1 MRRIHLFD
9 VTALILVVAFGTP
22 ASGQTGDAPSKKVMD
37 AYTQL
42 VLQLDLDQKPEN
54 HKQAAGWC
62 RSQKWMDRAAFHET
76 AYGRFQFKLQAGKLG
91 DPPSLAELK
100 KLVDLAA
107 KNFLVADWKE
117 AHGRWLDAEVRDRRS
132 KLKEGDV
139 QGLKKILDWLSKEGG
154 RCAEGNLVAQRILE
168 ESPKD
173 EKAHGYLGEIRD
185 VSGWGKAED
194 VMVNQ
199 GGLKD
204 TKVREE
210 IHKQLEALRPKE
222 AVLFAPYPCT
232 GFDRVVFQGSGYA
245 PCWRVKGEGEENPG
259 TMMIRIPDDYSP
271 SRSWPLLVTLHNA
284 QTGLSSMDPAESSIA
299 SWAQPVCKD
308 LPFVVVAP
316 RARDDSTE
324 AWSRKENLL
333 LVIDSI
339 QRACRIVNVDRRR
352 IYLSGYKYGAGGAAR
367 LAGIVPEAFA
377 AVDLREG
384 YFWTEHVPQNLR
396 GKSYLVTDPVGNDDD
411 GRKMKEAELMMI
423 LRKAEALV
431 TQESSS
437 SYSVALQK
445 SSKYLEKCAN
455 GISPDLELLRRMI
468 EETVKE

>member
-1 MRRIHLFD
+1 MRRIHLPN
-9 VTALILVVAFGTP
+9 VTGFILVIAGGIP
-22 ASGQTGDAPSKKVMD
+22 ASGQTGDVPDKKVMD
-37 AYTQL
+37 AYSQL
-42 VLQLDLDQKPEN
+42 VLQLNLDQKPEN

-76 AYGRFQFKLQAGKLG
+76 EFGRYQFKLQAGKLA
-91 DPPSLAELK
+91 DPPSLSELK
-100 KLVDLAA
+100 KLLDLAA
-107 KNFLVADWKE
+107 KNFLAAEWKE
-117 AHGRWLDAEVRDRRS
+117 THGRWLDAEVRDRRS
-132 KLKEGDV
+132 KLKEGDT
-139 QGLKKILDWLSKEGG
+139 QGLKKILEWLSKEGG
-154 RCAEGNLVAQRILE
+154 RCAEGDLVAQSVIE
-168 ESPKD
+168 KSQAD

-194 VMVNQ
+194 IMVNQ

-210 IHKQLEALRPKE
+210 IHKRLEAIRPKE
-222 AVLFAPYPCT
+222 PVLLAPYPCT

-259 TMMIRIPDDYSP
+259 TLLIRIPDNYSP
-271 SRSWPLLVTLHNA
+271 GRSWPLLVTIHDA
-284 QTGLSSMDPAESSIA
+284 PTGFSSLDPAESSIA
-299 SWAQPVCKD
+299 PWAHTACKD
-308 LPFVVVAP
+308 LPFVIVAP

-352 IYLSGYKYGAGGAAR
+352 IYLTGYKYGAGGAAR

-377 AVDLREG
+377 GVDLRQG

-411 GRKMKEAELMMI
+411 GRKLKEAEFMMT

-437 SYSVALQK
+437 SYTAALQK

-455 GISPDLELLRRMI
+455 GISPDLALLRRMI